1 MLQGMQLF
9 YCLRWGVIRQTSP
22 AFQLET
28 SPWPAPASPGNA
40 SATPTERKNLSDR
53 EHLRGVS
60 VSKIMED
67 AGHRSRSQCP
77 SPAHSEAVLDSRRRL
92 FSRWSE
98 WPQPETGFYA
108 GADLADAKFASVA
121 VKWEDSG
128 MQADLTM
135 GNLASALTF
144 ESEEAALI
152 AELQAG
158 SEEAFAWL
166 IARFHQPIYSLLA
179 RAVQD
184 RDAAAD
190 LTQEVFVKVF
200 RGVGSF
206 HGESSLRTW
215 IYRIALREA
224 SNQRRWWTRHR
235 QQEIPIEQEMVEAET
250 GHPVLLKEMLAD
262 PAESPYEMAL
272 HEENRARVEAAL
284 SKVPEPFRSTLI
296 LRDIEGFVYE
306 EVAEMQGVNL
316 GTVKSRL
323 VRGRAALKAI
333 LMAPAERD
341 GSPECAEAG
350 SPARAEFD
358 MALGEEAR

>member
-1 MLQGMQLF
+1 
-9 YCLRWGVIRQTSP
+9 
-22 AFQLET
+22 
-28 SPWPAPASPGNA
+28 
-40 SATPTERKNLSDR
+40 
-53 EHLRGVS
+53 
-60 VSKIMED
+60 
-67 AGHRSRSQCP
+67 
-77 SPAHSEAVLDSRRRL
+77 
-92 FSRWSE
+92 
-98 WPQPETGFYA
+98 
-108 GADLADAKFASVA
+108 
-121 VKWEDSG
+121 

-135 GNLASALTF
+135 GNLAGALTF

-166 IARFHQPIYSLLA
+166 ITRFHQPIYSLLA

-235 QQEIPIEQEMVEAET
+235 QQEIAIEQEMPEAEA
-250 GHPVLLKEMLAD
+250 GHPVRLKEMLVD

-272 HEENRARVEAAL
+272 HQENRARVEAAL

-306 EVAEMQGVNL
+306 DVAEMQGVNL

-341 GSPECAEAG
+341 GSPE
-350 SPARAEFD
+350 RADFD
-358 MALGEEAR
+358 MALGEEAQ